1 MNTPPQNP
9 KPYRAQENWHLDKK
23 VPLSLIF
30 AMLVQAAMVIW
41 AIADIK
47 KDVEVLK
54 AAMVQQLDRDS
65 RQDKAASEAVSLVR
79 EDIKEVKLMLSRLID
94 RQARPAK

>member
-1 MNTPPQNP
+1 MKNTDTDQTPDNQ
-9 KPYRAQENWHLDKK
+9 WHLDKK

-54 AAMVQQLDRDS
+54 AAMVQQIDRDN
-65 RQDKAASEAVSLVR
+65 RQDHAGAEAVALVR
-79 EDIKEVKLMLSRLID
+79 EDLREVKSMLQKLLERNG
-94 RQARPAK
+94 AYK

>member
-1 MNTPPQNP
+1 MKNTDTDPTPDNQ
-9 KPYRAQENWHLDKK
+9 WHLDKK

-54 AAMVQQLDRDS
+54 AAMVQQIDRDN
-65 RQDKAASEAVSLVR
+65 RQDRAGAEAVALVR
-79 EDIKEVKLMLSRLID
+79 EDLREVKSMLQKLLERNG
-94 RQARPAK
+94 AYK

>member
-1 MNTPPQNP
+1 MKNTDTDQTPDNQ
-9 KPYRAQENWHLDKK
+9 WHLDKK

-30 AMLVQAAMVIW
+30 AMLVQAAMAIW

-54 AAMVQQLDRDS
+54 SAMVQQIDRDN
-65 RQDKAASEAVSLVR
+65 RQDRAGAEAVALVR
-79 EDIKEVKLMLSRLID
+79 EDLHEVKSMLQKLLERNG
-94 RQARPAK
+94 AYK

>member
-1 MNTPPQNP
+1 MNQTKSDKEDQ
-9 KPYRAQENWHLDKK
+9 WHLDKK

-54 AAMVQQLDRDS
+54 AAMVQQIDRDN
-65 RQDKAASEAVSLVR
+65 RQDRAGAEAVALVR
-79 EDIKEVKLMLSRLID
+79 EDLREVKSMLQNLLERNG
-94 RQARPAK
+94 AYK

>member
-1 MNTPPQNP
+1 MVNTEPN
-9 KPYRAQENWHLDKK
+9 QENEWHLDKK

-54 AAMVQQLDRDS
+54 AAMVQQIDRDN
-65 RQDKAASEAVSLVR
+65 RQDRAGAEAVALVR
-79 EDIKEVKLMLSRLID
+79 EDLREVKSMLQKLLERNG
-94 RQARPAK
+94 AYK

>member
-1 MNTPPQNP
+1 MKNTDTDQTPDNQ
-9 KPYRAQENWHLDKK
+9 WHLDKK

-30 AMLVQAAMVIW
+30 AMLVQAAMVIL

-54 AAMVQQLDRDS
+54 AAMVQQIDRDS
-65 RQDKAASEAVSLVR
+65 RQDRAGAEAVALVR
-79 EDIKEVKLMLSRLID
+79 EDLREVKSMLQKLLERNG
-94 RQARPAK
+94 AYK

>member
-1 MNTPPQNP
+1 MKNTDTDQTPDNQ
-9 KPYRAQENWHLDKK
+9 WHLDKK

-65 RQDKAASEAVSLVR
+65 RQDKAASDAVSLVR
-79 EDIKEVKLMLSRLID
+79 EDIKEVKLMLSGLID

>member
-1 MNTPPQNP
+1 MKNTDTDPTPDNQ
-9 KPYRAQENWHLDKK
+9 WHLDKK

-30 AMLVQAAMVIW
+30 AMLVQVAMVIW

-54 AAMVQQLDRDS
+54 AAMAQQIDRDN
-65 RQDKAASEAVSLVR
+65 RQDRAGAEAVALVR
-79 EDIKEVKLMLSRLID
+79 EDLREVKSMLQKLLERNG
-94 RQARPAK
+94 AYK

>member
-1 MNTPPQNP
+1 MNQTKSDKEGQ
-9 KPYRAQENWHLDKK
+9 WHLDKK

-47 KDVEVLK
+47 KDVEVRK

-65 RQDKAASEAVSLVR
+65 RQDRATADAVGLVR
-79 EDIKEVKLMLSRLID
+79 EDIKEVKVMLSRLID
-94 RQARPAK
+94 RGDRGNR

>member
-1 MNTPPQNP
+1 MNQTKSDKEGQ
-9 KPYRAQENWHLDKK
+9 WHLDKK

-54 AAMVQQLDRDS
+54 AAMVQQIDRDN
-65 RQDKAASEAVSLVR
+65 RQDRAGAEAVALVR
-79 EDIKEVKLMLSRLID
+79 EDLREVKSMLQKLLERNG
-94 RQARPAK
+94 AYK

>member
-1 MNTPPQNP
+1 M
-9 KPYRAQENWHLDKK
+9 
-23 VPLSLIF
+23 PLSLIF

-54 AAMVQQLDRDS
+54 AAMVQQIDRDS
-65 RQDKAASEAVSLVR
+65 RQDKAASDAVSLVR

-94 RQARPAK
+94 RQDRPAK

>member
-1 MNTPPQNP
+1 MNQTKSDKEGQ
-9 KPYRAQENWHLDKK
+9 WHLDKK

-65 RQDKAASEAVSLVR
+65 RQDKSTSDAVSLVR

-94 RQARPAK
+94 RQDRPAK

>member
-1 MNTPPQNP
+1 MKNTDTDQTPDNQ
-9 KPYRAQENWHLDKK
+9 WHLDKK

-54 AAMVQQLDRDS
+54 AAMVQQIDRDS
-65 RQDKAASEAVSLVR
+65 RQDKAASDAVSLVR

-94 RQARPAK
+94 RQDRPAK